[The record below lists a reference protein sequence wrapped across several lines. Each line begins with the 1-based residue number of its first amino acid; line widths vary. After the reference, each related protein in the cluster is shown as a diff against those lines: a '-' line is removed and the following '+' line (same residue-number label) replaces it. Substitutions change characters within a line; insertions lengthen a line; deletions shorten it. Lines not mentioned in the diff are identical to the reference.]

1 MKLKHIYFASL
12 MAVAGGIFTGC
23 SDDIENFDNQMFVTD
38 TTPAVVLMMATA
50 EDETQ
55 EFRSCFDFIR

>member
-38 TTPAVVLMMATA
+38 TTPAVVL
-50 EDETQ
+50 
-55 EFRSCFDFIR
+55 